1 MTAPVV
7 CAVRATAALGEGP
20 VWCAAEQALYWVDA
34 MAPAVFRYTPGDSVN
49 ERLPW
54 QLPSPIGCLVPRRG
68 AGFVLA
74 LADGLYAPPIQGNL
88 PPGRCDLAVGWPDN
102 RLNDGKA
109 DRAGR
114 LWLGSIDAAETA
126 PTGHLYRIDGDGTW
140 RRADSGFICSN
151 GLDWSLDDRTLYFA
165 DSGTR
170 TIFAYDV
177 DPATGAI
184 GSRRVFAT
192 LTGDDGTPDGL
203 ALDEE
208 GYLWCACW
216 DGWQVRRFAPDGSLD
231 RRIEMPVHRPTSIA
245 FGGVDYRTMFV
256 TSARIDLGADELGR
270 GPLAGSLFAVSPG
283 VRGRAPFE
291 FAG

>member
-1 MTAPVV
+1 MTSLVACVV
-7 CAVRATAALGEGP
+7 PAQAALGESP
-20 VWCAAEQALYWVDA
+20 VWSAAEQALYWVDGT
-34 MAPAVFRYTPGDSVN
+34 APAVFRYTPGDGSN
-49 ERLPW
+49 ARLPW
-54 QLPSPIGCLVPRRG
+54 RLPSPVGCIVPRREFG
-68 AGFVLA
+68 LLLGLG
-74 LADGLYAPPIQGNL
+74 DGLYVPPAASGS
-88 PPGRCDLAVGWPDN
+88 PSKFCDLGVGWPGN

-114 LWLGSIDAAETA
+114 LWIGSIHAAETA
-126 PTGHLYRIDGDGTW
+126 PTGHLYQVVADGSW

-170 TIFAYDV
+170 TIFVYDV

-192 LTGDDGTPDGL
+192 LAGDDGAPDGL
-203 ALDEE
+203 VLDED

-216 DGWQVRRFAPDGSLD
+216 DGWQILRYAPDGRID
-231 RRIEMPVHRPTSIA
+231 RRITMPVQRPTSLA
-245 FGGVDYRTMFV
+245 FGGADYRTLFV
-256 TSARIDLGADELGR
+256 TSARMDLTESELTR
-270 GPLAGSLFAVSPG
+270 GPLAGSVFAFSPG
-283 VRGRAPFE
+283 VAGRAPFE